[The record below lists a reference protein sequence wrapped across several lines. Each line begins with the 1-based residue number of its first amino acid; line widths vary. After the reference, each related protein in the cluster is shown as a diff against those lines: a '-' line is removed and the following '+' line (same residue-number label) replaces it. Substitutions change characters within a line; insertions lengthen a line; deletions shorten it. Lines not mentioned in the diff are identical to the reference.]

1 MPRNR
6 DNEHNNDDYD
16 EDIFDSL
23 LEAEAQS
30 ERALTRRQ
38 GRYRRMGIGQRKEV
52 AFELFKKGYTN
63 AEVAREVKI
72 HPDTAK
78 RYRDAYEA
86 QLAAE
91 VASNPGMLR
100 DVLGNT
106 LRSLEELDRA
116 RAAAWKDYQEST
128 SSTAKK
134 GFLDLVIKAQGER
147 AKLFGLMGVKQ
158 DTLVYING
166 VKEMQDRLMDFLQRE
181 LCAADRTKIE
191 KFLVE
196 TYADQLV
203 GVETVADLGGT

>member
-1 MPRNR
+1 MPRSRR
-6 DNEHNNDDYD
+6 DADDEPD
-16 EDIFDSL
+16 EEIFDPL
-23 LEAEAQS
+23 LEAEATS
-30 ERALTRRQ
+30 ERALARRQ
-38 GRYRRMGIGQRKEV
+38 GKYKRMGIGQRKEV

-78 RYRDAYEA
+78 RYRDAYETA
-86 QLAAE
+86 LAAE
-91 VASNPGMLR
+91 VASNPGLLR

-116 RAAAWKDYQEST
+116 RAAAWKDYQEAT
-128 SSTAKK
+128 SASAKK

-181 LCAADRTKIE
+181 LCPADRKKIE

-196 TYADQLV
+196 TYSDQLADV
-203 GVETVADLGGT
+203 STVADLEQT